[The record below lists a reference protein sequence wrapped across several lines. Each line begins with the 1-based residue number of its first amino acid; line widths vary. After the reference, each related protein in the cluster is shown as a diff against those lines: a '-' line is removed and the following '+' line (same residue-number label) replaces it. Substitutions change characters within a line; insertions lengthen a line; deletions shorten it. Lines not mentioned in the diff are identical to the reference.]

1 MSAKNGYLCIINTV
15 LLFSTYEVVSKTLVG
30 KIDPF
35 QVNFIRFLLG
45 GIILF
50 LFLLYKRDL
59 KIDRKEILVIVLVG
73 FINVVVSMNLL
84 QLSLYMKGAQAS
96 LCAVIFSSNPIFVSI
111 FAYFLDKEK
120 LNPVKVGGLIFG
132 ILGIVIVFYDKLNI
146 DSIDIRSPI
155 YALLS
160 AVSYGLYTVLG
171 RKQAVKIG
179 SLKMNSY
186 SFIAGS
192 LLLLPVLLVVKGTNV
207 IQFDYSGAVQVIY
220 LAVFVTGIAYLT
232 YFKGLSV
239 LGAGKGSM
247 VFFIKPALASGIA
260 IVFLKEQPSIYLAS
274 GTIFIL
280 AAIILVLNSE
290 KIADKYL
297 QIKHFKH

>member
-1 MSAKNGYLCIINTV
+1 MSIKNGYLCIINTV

-45 GIILF
+45 GLILI

-59 KIDRKEILVIVLVG
+59 KIEKKELLVIALVG

-111 FAYFLDKEK
+111 FAYFLDKERF
-120 LNPVKVGGLIFG
+120 NPVKVAGLIFG

-155 YALLS
+155 FALLS
-160 AVSYGLYTVLG
+160 AVFYGLYTVLG

-192 LLLLPVLLVVKGTNV
+192 LLLLPVMLVIKGTSV
-207 IQFDYSGAVQVIY
+207 FEFQYSAALQVMY

-247 VFFIKPALASGIA
+247 VFFIKPVLASVIA
-260 IVFLKEQPSIYLAS
+260 VVFLKEKPSIYLAA
-274 GTIFIL
+274 GTLLIL
-280 AAIILVLNSE
+280 ASIILVLNSE
-290 KIADKYL
+290 KITGRYL
-297 QIKHFKH
+297 RHE

>member
-120 LNPVKVGGLIFG
+120 FNPVKLGGLIFG

-146 DSIDIRSPI
+146 DSIDVRSPI

-160 AVSYGLYTVLG
+160 AVFYGLYTVLG

-192 LLLLPVLLVVKGTNV
+192 LLLLPVLLIVKGTNV

-274 GTIFIL
+274 GTILIL

-290 KIADKYL
+290 KIADKYS
-297 QIKHFKH
+297 QTTAK